1 MDWLQKIIC
10 DPGAIAHLMAIYA
23 IVICLGVRLGKIKF
37 GGISLGVTFVLF
49 MGILVGHIYSHYII
63 DPATNQTINH
73 AGQNI
78 IIDFVKE
85 FGLILFVYSLGLQ
98 VGPSFFSSFGKGGLR
113 LNMLA
118 ISTIAISI
126 VVTIILFY
134 TTGTPITTMAG
145 ILSGAVT
152 NTPGLG
158 AAQQANSDL
167 NGIDD
172 PSIAASYAAAYPIG
186 VIGAILIFLLLK
198 YILRIHT
205 GKEEEAA
212 KRGLGATEE
221 LTVRPFSVCVKN
233 EQIVGR
239 TVRQIAEIS
248 QRDFVISRM
257 LVDGAASP
265 TDVINGS
272 TVLNLND
279 KLLITAAP
287 RDIEAI
293 IACLGEPTTVDWEK
307 CDKGHISRRILI
319 TRPEING
326 KTLAQLRIRS
336 LFGANITH
344 VYRSGVELVAAP
356 HLQLQMGDKVTVVGS
371 ELAISHTEKRLG
383 NSIKR
388 LNIPNLIPIFLGIA
402 LGCLIANIPF
412 YLPGIQAPLKL
423 GLTGG
428 PLVVAILIGFLGP
441 KFHLITYNTIS
452 SNLMIREIG
461 LCIFLA
467 CVGLGTGKEF
477 IDTVFNGNGLAMVG
491 YGAIITMLP
500 LLIGGL
506 IGRYAF
512 HLNYYTLIGV
522 LAGANTNPPAL
533 RYANDLTASDSP
545 AVAYSTVYPFAM
557 FLRIITIQILI
568 LTLG

>member
-1 MDWLQKIIC
+1 MELLHNLFMGFPNLW
-10 DPGAIAHLMAIYA
+10 GGGVAHSVMILSL
-23 IVICLGVRLGKIKF
+23 VISLGLLLGKIKVAN
-37 GGISLGVTFVLF
+37 ISLGLTWVLF
-49 MGILVGHIYSHYII
+49 VGITFGYFCFNLDEHLLH
-63 DPATNQTINH
+63 
-73 AGQNI
+73 
-78 IIDFVKE
+78 FLKE

-126 VVTIILFY
+126 VVTVILFY

-265 TDVINGS
+265 TDIINGS

-293 IACLGEPTTVDWEK
+293 IACLGEPTNVDWEK

-402 LGCLIANIPF
+402 LGCLVANIPF

-506 IGRYAF
+506 IGRYAL

>member
-1 MDWLQKIIC
+1 MELLHNLFMGFPNLW
-10 DPGAIAHLMAIYA
+10 GGGVAHSVMILSL
-23 IVICLGVRLGKIKF
+23 VISLGLLLGKIKVAN
-37 GGISLGVTFVLF
+37 ISLGLTWVLF
-49 MGILVGHIYSHYII
+49 VGITFGYFCFNLDEHLLH
-63 DPATNQTINH
+63 
-73 AGQNI
+73 
-78 IIDFVKE
+78 FLKE
-85 FGLILFVYSLGLQ
+85 FGFILFVYSLGLQ

-126 VVTIILFY
+126 VVTVILFY

-402 LGCLIANIPF
+402 LGCLVANIPF

-506 IGRYAF
+506 IGRYAL

>member
-1 MDWLQKIIC
+1 MELLHNLFMGFPNLW
-10 DPGAIAHLMAIYA
+10 GGGVAHSVMILSL
-23 IVICLGVRLGKIKF
+23 VISLGLLLGKIKVAN
-37 GGISLGVTFVLF
+37 ISLGLTWVLF
-49 MGILVGHIYSHYII
+49 VGITFGYFCFNLDEHLLH
-63 DPATNQTINH
+63 
-73 AGQNI
+73 
-78 IIDFVKE
+78 FLKE

-126 VVTIILFY
+126 VVTVILFY
-134 TTGTPITTMAG
+134 TTGTPITAMAG

-257 LVDGAASP
+257 FVDGASSP

-402 LGCLIANIPF
+402 LGCLVANIPF

>member
-1 MDWLQKIIC
+1 MELLHNLFMGFPNLW
-10 DPGAIAHLMAIYA
+10 GGGVAHSVMILSL
-23 IVICLGVRLGKIKF
+23 VISLGLLLGKIKVAN
-37 GGISLGVTFVLF
+37 ISLGLTWVLF
-49 MGILVGHIYSHYII
+49 VGITFGYFCFNLDEHLLH
-63 DPATNQTINH
+63 
-73 AGQNI
+73 
-78 IIDFVKE
+78 FLKE

-126 VVTIILFY
+126 IVTVILFY

-172 PSIAASYAAAYPIG
+172 PSIAASYASAYPIG

-198 YILRIHT
+198 YILCIHT

-402 LGCLIANIPF
+402 LGCLVANIPF
-412 YLPGIQAPLKL
+412 YLPGIQTPLKL

>member
-1 MDWLQKIIC
+1 MELLHNLFMGFPNLW
-10 DPGAIAHLMAIYA
+10 GGGVAHSVMILSL
-23 IVICLGVRLGKIKF
+23 VISLGLLLGKIKVAN
-37 GGISLGVTFVLF
+37 ISLGLTWVLF
-49 MGILVGHIYSHYII
+49 VGITFGYFCFNLDEHLLH
-63 DPATNQTINH
+63 
-73 AGQNI
+73 
-78 IIDFVKE
+78 FLKE

-126 VVTIILFY
+126 VVTVILFY

-257 LVDGAASP
+257 FVDGASSP

-293 IACLGEPTTVDWEK
+293 IACLGAPTTVDWEK

-402 LGCLIANIPF
+402 LGCLVANIPF

>member
-1 MDWLQKIIC
+1 MGFPTLWG
-10 DPGAIAHLMAIYA
+10 GAVAHSVMILSL
-23 IVICLGVRLGKIKF
+23 VISLGLLLGKIKVAN
-37 GGISLGVTFVLF
+37 IALGLTWVLF
-49 MGILVGHIYSHYII
+49 VGITFGYFCFNLDEHLLH
-63 DPATNQTINH
+63 
-73 AGQNI
+73 
-78 IIDFVKE
+78 FLKE

-126 VVTIILFY
+126 VVTVILFY

-198 YILRIHT
+198 YILCIHT

-293 IACLGEPTTVDWEK
+293 IACLGAPTTVDWEK

-402 LGCLIANIPF
+402 LGCFVANIPF

>member
-1 MDWLQKIIC
+1 MELLHNLFMGFPNLW
-10 DPGAIAHLMAIYA
+10 GGGVAHSVMILSL
-23 IVICLGVRLGKIKF
+23 VISLGLLLGKIKVAN
-37 GGISLGVTFVLF
+37 ISLGLTWVLF
-49 MGILVGHIYSHYII
+49 VGITFGYFCFNLDEHLLH
-63 DPATNQTINH
+63 
-73 AGQNI
+73 
-78 IIDFVKE
+78 FLKE

-126 VVTIILFY
+126 VVTVILFY

-293 IACLGEPTTVDWEK
+293 IACLGEPTNVDWEK

-402 LGCLIANIPF
+402 LGCLVANIPF

-441 KFHLITYNTIS
+441 KFH
-452 SNLMIREIG
+452 LMIREIG

>member
-1 MDWLQKIIC
+1 MELLHNLFMGFPNLW
-10 DPGAIAHLMAIYA
+10 GGGVAHSVMILSL
-23 IVICLGVRLGKIKF
+23 VISLGLLLGKIKVAN
-37 GGISLGVTFVLF
+37 ISLGLTWVLF
-49 MGILVGHIYSHYII
+49 VGITFGYFCFNLDEHLLH
-63 DPATNQTINH
+63 
-73 AGQNI
+73 
-78 IIDFVKE
+78 FLKE

-126 VVTIILFY
+126 IVTVILFY

-198 YILRIHT
+198 YILCIHT
-205 GKEEEAA
+205 DKEEDAA

-402 LGCLIANIPF
+402 LGCLVANIPF

-506 IGRYAF
+506 IGRYAL

>member
-1 MDWLQKIIC
+1 MELLHNLFMGFPNLW
-10 DPGAIAHLMAIYA
+10 GGGVAHSVMILSL
-23 IVICLGVRLGKIKF
+23 VISLGLLLGKIKVAN
-37 GGISLGVTFVLF
+37 ISLGLTWVLF
-49 MGILVGHIYSHYII
+49 VGITFGYFCFNLDEHLLH
-63 DPATNQTINH
+63 
-73 AGQNI
+73 
-78 IIDFVKE
+78 FLKE

-126 VVTIILFY
+126 VVTVILFY

-172 PSIAASYAAAYPIG
+172 PSIAASYAAAYPVG

-198 YILRIHT
+198 YILCIHT

-402 LGCLIANIPF
+402 LGCLVANIPF

-512 HLNYYTLIGV
+512 HLNYYPLIGV

>member
-1 MDWLQKIIC
+1 MELLHNLFMGFPNLW
-10 DPGAIAHLMAIYA
+10 GGGVAHSVMILSL
-23 IVICLGVRLGKIKF
+23 VISLGLLLGKIKVAN
-37 GGISLGVTFVLF
+37 ISLGLTWVLF
-49 MGILVGHIYSHYII
+49 VGITFGYFCFNLDEHLLH
-63 DPATNQTINH
+63 
-73 AGQNI
+73 
-78 IIDFVKE
+78 FLKE

-126 VVTIILFY
+126 VVTVILFY

-198 YILRIHT
+198 YILCIHT

-257 LVDGAASP
+257 FVDGASSP

-402 LGCLIANIPF
+402 LGCLVANIPF

-477 IDTVFNGNGLAMVG
+477 IDTVFNGNGLTMVG

>member
-1 MDWLQKIIC
+1 MELLHNLFMGFPNLW
-10 DPGAIAHLMAIYA
+10 GGGVAHSVMILSL
-23 IVICLGVRLGKIKF
+23 VISLGLLLGKIKVAN
-37 GGISLGVTFVLF
+37 ISLGLTWVLF
-49 MGILVGHIYSHYII
+49 VGITFGYFCFNLDEHLLH
-63 DPATNQTINH
+63 
-73 AGQNI
+73 
-78 IIDFVKE
+78 FLKE

-198 YILRIHT
+198 YILCIHT

-212 KRGLGATEE
+212 NRGLGATEE

-293 IACLGEPTTVDWEK
+293 IACLGEPTTVYWEK

-402 LGCLIANIPF
+402 LGCFVANIPF

>member
-1 MDWLQKIIC
+1 M
-10 DPGAIAHLMAIYA
+10 
-23 IVICLGVRLGKIKF
+23 
-37 GGISLGVTFVLF
+37 
-49 MGILVGHIYSHYII
+49 
-63 DPATNQTINH
+63 
-73 AGQNI
+73 
-78 IIDFVKE
+78 
-85 FGLILFVYSLGLQ
+85 
-98 VGPSFFSSFGKGGLR
+98 
-113 LNMLA
+113 
-118 ISTIAISI
+118 
-126 VVTIILFY
+126 
-134 TTGTPITTMAG
+134 
-145 ILSGAVT
+145 
-152 NTPGLG
+152 
-158 AAQQANSDL
+158 
-167 NGIDD
+167 
-172 PSIAASYAAAYPIG
+172 
-186 VIGAILIFLLLK
+186 K

-205 GKEEEAA
+205 SKEEEAA

-402 LGCLIANIPF
+402 LGCLVANIPF

-506 IGRYAF
+506 IGRYAL

>member
-1 MDWLQKIIC
+1 MELLHNLFMGFPNLW
-10 DPGAIAHLMAIYA
+10 GGGVAHSVMILSL
-23 IVICLGVRLGKIKF
+23 VISLGLLLGKIKVAN
-37 GGISLGVTFVLF
+37 ISLGLTWVLF
-49 MGILVGHIYSHYII
+49 VGITFGYFCFNLDEHLLH
-63 DPATNQTINH
+63 
-73 AGQNI
+73 
-78 IIDFVKE
+78 FLKE

-126 VVTIILFY
+126 VVTVILFY

-172 PSIAASYAAAYPIG
+172 PSIAASYAAAYPVG

-198 YILRIHT
+198 YILCIHT

-257 LVDGAASP
+257 FVDGAASP

-402 LGCLIANIPF
+402 LGCLVANIPF

>member
-1 MDWLQKIIC
+1 MELIHNLFMGFPTLW
-10 DPGAIAHLMAIYA
+10 GGGVAHSVMILSL
-23 IVICLGVRLGKIKF
+23 VISLGLLLGKIKVAN
-37 GGISLGVTFVLF
+37 ISLGLTWVLF
-49 MGILVGHIYSHYII
+49 VGILFGYFCFNLDEHLLH
-63 DPATNQTINH
+63 
-73 AGQNI
+73 
-78 IIDFVKE
+78 FLKE
-85 FGLILFVYSLGLQ
+85 FGLILFVYSIGLQ
-98 VGPSFFSSFGKGGLR
+98 VGPSFFSSFGKGGLQ
-113 LNMLA
+113 LNLLA
-118 ISTIAISI
+118 I
-126 VVTIILFY
+126 VTIVLSIGVTLILFY

-167 NGIDD
+167 NGIDA
-172 PSIAASYAAAYPIG
+172 PEIAASYAAAYPIG
-186 VIGAILIFLLLK
+186 VVGAILCFLLLR

-205 GKEEEAA
+205 AREEEAA

-221 LTVRPFSVCVKN
+221 LTVRPFSVRIKN
-233 EQIVGR
+233 TQIVGKC
-239 TVRQIAEIS
+239 VREIGEIS

-257 LVDGAASP
+257 VKANEDRP
-265 TDVINGS
+265 TDIINGA
-272 TVLNLND
+272 TELGLD
-279 KLLITAAP
+279 DELLITAAP
-287 RDIEAI
+287 HDIEAI
-293 IACLGEPTTVDWEK
+293 IACLGEPVTVDWEK

-326 KTLAQLRIRS
+326 KTIAQLSIRS
-336 LFGANITH
+336 QFGANITH

-356 HLQLQMGDKVTVVGS
+356 HLQLQMGDKVTVVGT

-383 NSIKR
+383 NSLKR

-402 LGCLIANIPF
+402 FGCLLANIPF
-412 YLPGIQAPLKL
+412 YLPGIPQPLKL

-428 PLVVAILIGFLGP
+428 PLIVAILIGCLGP
-441 KFHLITYNTIS
+441 KFRLITYNTIS

-467 CVGLGTGKEF
+467 CVGLGTGKDF
-477 IDTVFNGNGLAMVG
+477 VTTVFTANGLSWVG
-491 YGAIITMLP
+491 YGALITIVP

-506 IGRYAF
+506 IGRYVF

-533 RYANDLTASDSP
+533 RYANDLTTSDSP
-545 AVAYSTVYPFAM
+545 AVAYATVYPFAM

>member
-1 MDWLQKIIC
+1 MELLHNLFMGFPNLW
-10 DPGAIAHLMAIYA
+10 GGGVAHSVMILSL
-23 IVICLGVRLGKIKF
+23 VISLGLLLGKIKVAN
-37 GGISLGVTFVLF
+37 ISLGLTWVLF
-49 MGILVGHIYSHYII
+49 VGITFGYFCFNLDEHLLH
-63 DPATNQTINH
+63 
-73 AGQNI
+73 
-78 IIDFVKE
+78 FLKE

-126 VVTIILFY
+126 VVTVILFY

-172 PSIAASYAAAYPIG
+172 PSIAASYAAAYPVG

-198 YILRIHT
+198 YILCIHT

-257 LVDGAASP
+257 FVDGAASP

-402 LGCLIANIPF
+402 LGCLVANIPF

-441 KFHLITYNTIS
+441 RFHLITYNTIS

>member
-1 MDWLQKIIC
+1 MELLHNLFMGFPNLW
-10 DPGAIAHLMAIYA
+10 GGGVAHSVMILSL
-23 IVICLGVRLGKIKF
+23 VISLGLLLGKIKVAN
-37 GGISLGVTFVLF
+37 ISLGLTWVLF
-49 MGILVGHIYSHYII
+49 VGITFGYFCFNLDEHLLH
-63 DPATNQTINH
+63 
-73 AGQNI
+73 
-78 IIDFVKE
+78 FLKE

-198 YILRIHT
+198 YILCIHT

-212 KRGLGATEE
+212 NRGLGATEE

-402 LGCLIANIPF
+402 LGCFVANIPF

>member
-1 MDWLQKIIC
+1 MELLHNLFMGFPNLW
-10 DPGAIAHLMAIYA
+10 GGGVAHSVMILSL
-23 IVICLGVRLGKIKF
+23 VISLGLLLGKIKVAN
-37 GGISLGVTFVLF
+37 ISLGLTWVLF
-49 MGILVGHIYSHYII
+49 VGITFGYFCFNLDEHLLH
-63 DPATNQTINH
+63 
-73 AGQNI
+73 
-78 IIDFVKE
+78 FLKE

-126 VVTIILFY
+126 VVTVILFY

-172 PSIAASYAAAYPIG
+172 PSIAASYAAAYPVG

-198 YILRIHT
+198 YILCIHT

-402 LGCLIANIPF
+402 LGCLVANIPF

>member
-1 MDWLQKIIC
+1 MELIHNLFMGFPTLW
-10 DPGAIAHLMAIYA
+10 GGGVAHSVMILSL
-23 IVICLGVRLGKIKF
+23 VISLGLLLGKIKVAN
-37 GGISLGVTFVLF
+37 ISLGLTWVLF
-49 MGILVGHIYSHYII
+49 VGILFGYFCFNLDDHLLH
-63 DPATNQTINH
+63 
-73 AGQNI
+73 
-78 IIDFVKE
+78 FLKE
-85 FGLILFVYSLGLQ
+85 FGLILFVYSIGLQ
-98 VGPSFFSSFGKGGLR
+98 VGPSFFSSFGKGGLQ
-113 LNMLA
+113 LNLLA
-118 ISTIAISI
+118 I
-126 VVTIILFY
+126 VTIVLSIGITLVLFY

-167 NGIDD
+167 NGIDA
-172 PSIAASYAAAYPIG
+172 PEIAASYAAAYPIG
-186 VIGAILIFLLLK
+186 VVGAILCFLLLR

-205 GKEEEAA
+205 GREEEAA

-221 LTVRPFSVCVKN
+221 LTVRPFSVRVKN
-233 EQIVGR
+233 TQIVGKC
-239 TVRQIAEIS
+239 VREIGEIS

-257 LVDGAASP
+257 VKADADRP
-265 TDVINGS
+265 TDVINGA
-272 TVLNLND
+272 TVLGLD
-279 KLLITAAP
+279 DELLITAAP
-287 RDIEAI
+287 HDIEAI
-293 IACLGEPTTVDWEK
+293 IACLGEPVTVDWEK

-326 KTLAQLRIRS
+326 KTIAQLNIRS
-336 LFGANITH
+336 QFGANITH

-356 HLQLQMGDKVTVVGS
+356 HLQLQMGDKVTVVGT

-383 NSIKR
+383 NSLKR

-402 LGCLIANIPF
+402 FGCLLANIPF
-412 YLPGIQAPLKL
+412 YLPGIPQPLKL

-428 PLVVAILIGFLGP
+428 PLIVAILIGCLGP
-441 KFHLITYNTIS
+441 KFRLITYNTIS

-467 CVGLGTGKEF
+467 CVGLGTGKDF
-477 IDTVFNGNGLAMVG
+477 VTTVFTANGLSWVG
-491 YGAIITMLP
+491 YGALITIVP

-506 IGRYAF
+506 IGRYVF

-533 RYANDLTASDSP
+533 RYANDLTTSDSP
-545 AVAYSTVYPFAM
+545 AVAYATVYPFAM

>member
-1 MDWLQKIIC
+1 MDILKNLFYGFPDLW
-10 DPGAIAHLMAIYA
+10 GGGVAHSVMILAL
-23 IVICLGVRLGKIKF
+23 VITLGLCLGKLRVKGV
-37 GGISLGVTFVLF
+37 SLGLAWILF
-49 MGILVGHIYSHYII
+49 IGLIFGHFSLNLDEHLL
-63 DPATNQTINH
+63 H
-73 AGQNI
+73 
-78 IIDFVKE
+78 FLKE

-198 YILRIHT
+198 YILCIHT

-402 LGCLIANIPF
+402 LGCLVANIPF

>member
-1 MDWLQKIIC
+1 MELLHNLFMGFPNLW
-10 DPGAIAHLMAIYA
+10 GGGVAHSVMILSL
-23 IVICLGVRLGKIKF
+23 VISLGLLLGKIKVAN
-37 GGISLGVTFVLF
+37 ISLGLTWVLF
-49 MGILVGHIYSHYII
+49 VGITFGYFCFNLDEHLLH
-63 DPATNQTINH
+63 
-73 AGQNI
+73 
-78 IIDFVKE
+78 FLKE

-126 VVTIILFY
+126 VVTVILFY

-205 GKEEEAA
+205 SKEEEAA

-257 LVDGAASP
+257 LVDGAVSP

-272 TVLNLND
+272 TVLNLYD

-402 LGCLIANIPF
+402 LGCLVANIPF

>member
-1 MDWLQKIIC
+1 MELLHNLFMGFPNLW
-10 DPGAIAHLMAIYA
+10 GGGVAHSVMILSL
-23 IVICLGVRLGKIKF
+23 VISLGLLLGKIKVAN
-37 GGISLGVTFVLF
+37 ISLGLTWVLF
-49 MGILVGHIYSHYII
+49 VGITFGYFCFNLDEHLLH
-63 DPATNQTINH
+63 
-73 AGQNI
+73 
-78 IIDFVKE
+78 FLKE

-126 VVTIILFY
+126 VVTVILFY

-205 GKEEEAA
+205 SKEEEAA

-402 LGCLIANIPF
+402 LGCLVANIPF

-506 IGRYAF
+506 IGRYAL
-512 HLNYYTLIGV
+512 HLNYFTLIGV

>member
-1 MDWLQKIIC
+1 MELLHNLFMGFPNLW
-10 DPGAIAHLMAIYA
+10 GGGVAHSVMILSL
-23 IVICLGVRLGKIKF
+23 VISLGLLLGKIKVAN
-37 GGISLGVTFVLF
+37 ISLGLTWVLF
-49 MGILVGHIYSHYII
+49 VGITFGYFCFNLDEHLLH
-63 DPATNQTINH
+63 
-73 AGQNI
+73 
-78 IIDFVKE
+78 FLKE

-126 VVTIILFY
+126 VVTVILFY

-205 GKEEEAA
+205 SKEEEAA

-293 IACLGEPTTVDWEK
+293 IACLGEPTNVDWEK

-402 LGCLIANIPF
+402 LGCLVANIPF

-477 IDTVFNGNGLAMVG
+477 LDTVFNGNGLAMVG

>member
-1 MDWLQKIIC
+1 MELLHNLFMGFPNLW
-10 DPGAIAHLMAIYA
+10 GGGVAHSVMILSL
-23 IVICLGVRLGKIKF
+23 VISLGLLLGKIKVAN
-37 GGISLGVTFVLF
+37 ISLGLTWVLF
-49 MGILVGHIYSHYII
+49 VGITFGYFCFNLDEHLLH
-63 DPATNQTINH
+63 
-73 AGQNI
+73 
-78 IIDFVKE
+78 FLKE

-198 YILRIHT
+198 YILCIHT

-212 KRGLGATEE
+212 NRGLGATEE

-293 IACLGEPTTVDWEK
+293 IACLGGPTTVDWEK

-402 LGCLIANIPF
+402 LGCFVANIPF

>member
-1 MDWLQKIIC
+1 MELLHNLFMGFPNLW
-10 DPGAIAHLMAIYA
+10 GGGVAHSVMILSL
-23 IVICLGVRLGKIKF
+23 VISLGLLLGKIKVAN
-37 GGISLGVTFVLF
+37 ISLGLTWVLF
-49 MGILVGHIYSHYII
+49 VGITFGYFCFNLDEHLLH
-63 DPATNQTINH
+63 
-73 AGQNI
+73 
-78 IIDFVKE
+78 FLKE

-126 VVTIILFY
+126 VVTVILFY

-186 VIGAILIFLLLK
+186 VIGAILMFLLLK
-198 YILRIHT
+198 YILCIHT

-402 LGCLIANIPF
+402 LGCLVANIPF

>member
-1 MDWLQKIIC
+1 MELLHNLFMGFPNLW
-10 DPGAIAHLMAIYA
+10 GGGVAHSVMILSL
-23 IVICLGVRLGKIKF
+23 VISLGLLLGKIKVAN
-37 GGISLGVTFVLF
+37 ISLGLTWVLF
-49 MGILVGHIYSHYII
+49 VGITFGYFCFNLDEHLLH
-63 DPATNQTINH
+63 
-73 AGQNI
+73 
-78 IIDFVKE
+78 FLKE

-126 VVTIILFY
+126 IVTVILFY

-293 IACLGEPTTVDWEK
+293 IACLGEPTNVDWEK

-402 LGCLIANIPF
+402 LGCLVANIPF

>member
-1 MDWLQKIIC
+1 MELLHNLFMGFPNLW
-10 DPGAIAHLMAIYA
+10 GGGVAHSVMILSL
-23 IVICLGVRLGKIKF
+23 VISLGLLLGKIKVAN
-37 GGISLGVTFVLF
+37 ISLGLTWVLF
-49 MGILVGHIYSHYII
+49 VGITFGYFCFNLDEHLLH
-63 DPATNQTINH
+63 
-73 AGQNI
+73 
-78 IIDFVKE
+78 FLKE

-126 VVTIILFY
+126 VVTVILFY

-293 IACLGEPTTVDWEK
+293 IACLGEPTIVDWEK

-402 LGCLIANIPF
+402 LGCLVANIPF

>member
-1 MDWLQKIIC
+1 MELLHNLFMGFPNLW
-10 DPGAIAHLMAIYA
+10 GGGVAHSVMILSL
-23 IVICLGVRLGKIKF
+23 VISLGLLLGKIKVAN
-37 GGISLGVTFVLF
+37 ISLGLTWVLF
-49 MGILVGHIYSHYII
+49 VGITFGYFCFNLDEHLLH
-63 DPATNQTINH
+63 
-73 AGQNI
+73 
-78 IIDFVKE
+78 FLKE

-126 VVTIILFY
+126 VVTVILFY

-257 LVDGAASP
+257 LVDGTASP

-402 LGCLIANIPF
+402 LGCLVANIPF

>member
-1 MDWLQKIIC
+1 MELLHNLFMGFPNLW
-10 DPGAIAHLMAIYA
+10 GGGVAHSVMILSL
-23 IVICLGVRLGKIKF
+23 VISLGLLLGKIKVAN
-37 GGISLGVTFVLF
+37 ISLGLTWVLF
-49 MGILVGHIYSHYII
+49 VGITFGYFCFNLDEHLLH
-63 DPATNQTINH
+63 
-73 AGQNI
+73 
-78 IIDFVKE
+78 FLKE

-126 VVTIILFY
+126 VVTVILFY

-272 TVLNLND
+272 TVLKLND

-402 LGCLIANIPF
+402 LGCLVANIPF

>member
-1 MDWLQKIIC
+1 MELLHNLFMGFPNLW
-10 DPGAIAHLMAIYA
+10 GGGVAHSVMILSL
-23 IVICLGVRLGKIKF
+23 VISLGLLLGKIKVAN
-37 GGISLGVTFVLF
+37 ISLGLTWVLF
-49 MGILVGHIYSHYII
+49 VGITFGYFCFNLDEHLLH
-63 DPATNQTINH
+63 
-73 AGQNI
+73 
-78 IIDFVKE
+78 FLKE

-126 VVTIILFY
+126 VVTVILFY

-257 LVDGAASP
+257 LVDGTASP

-402 LGCLIANIPF
+402 LGCLVANIPF

-467 CVGLGTGKEF
+467 CIGLGTGKEF

>member
-1 MDWLQKIIC
+1 MELLHNLFMGFPNLW
-10 DPGAIAHLMAIYA
+10 GGGVAHSVMILSL
-23 IVICLGVRLGKIKF
+23 VISLGLLLGKIKVAN
-37 GGISLGVTFVLF
+37 ISLGLTWVLF
-49 MGILVGHIYSHYII
+49 VGITFGYFCFNLDEHLLH
-63 DPATNQTINH
+63 
-73 AGQNI
+73 
-78 IIDFVKE
+78 FLKE

-198 YILRIHT
+198 YILCIHT
-205 GKEEEAA
+205 GKEEEVAN
-212 KRGLGATEE
+212 RGLGATEE

-402 LGCLIANIPF
+402 LGCFVANIPF